1 MDIFWKHT
9 IIVFVSSMFLELLLS
24 RLKVMCNFLTAECHV
39 IRKFYKFLFPHCLC
53 YLLNKDKGNVNVK
66 FMLEREYSIGL

>member
-1 MDIFWKHT
+1 
-9 IIVFVSSMFLELLLS
+9 MFLELLLS

-39 IRKFYKFLFPHCLC
+39 IRKFYKFLFPRCLS
-53 YLLNKDKGNVNVK
+53 YLSHKDKGNVNVK